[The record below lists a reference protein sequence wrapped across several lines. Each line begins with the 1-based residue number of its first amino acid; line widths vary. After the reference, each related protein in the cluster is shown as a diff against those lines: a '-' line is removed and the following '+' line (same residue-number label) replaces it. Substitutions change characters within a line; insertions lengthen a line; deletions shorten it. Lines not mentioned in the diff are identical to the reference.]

1 MCLSAHLHRLL
12 ADRRQVRELG
22 SAGAI
27 VASAHVSDA
36 RVDRRIE
43 KPALKRRQNSVS
55 RTRAKTWNGR
65 SGSSSGGDEGVVL
78 RRGERSGELQDKL
91 VNLIWNGGHCRRPL
105 GADRMGR
112 LSALVGRRSTWRSD
126 SIPERPSF
134 PPDRRSIQAGAA
146 EAIFSRAAA
155 GSGSY
160 KETPASSR
168 RRRSRTSARE
178 WP

>member
-1 MCLSAHLHRLL
+1 MHEMPAR
-12 ADRRQVRELG
+12 AVR
-22 SAGAI
+22 A
-27 VASAHVSDA
+27 
-36 RVDRRIE
+36 
-43 KPALKRRQNSVS
+43 
-55 RTRAKTWNGR
+55 AKTKASYWDGASEAASCR
-65 SGSSSGGDEGVVL
+65 TSSSISSGMEDIVDDPLVQIGWVVFL
-78 RRGERSGELQDKL
+78 RWLD
-91 VNLIWNGGHCRRPL
+91 
-105 GADRMGR
+105 
-112 LSALVGRRSTWRSD
+112 VGQTWRSD

-160 KETPASSR
+160 KEIPASSR